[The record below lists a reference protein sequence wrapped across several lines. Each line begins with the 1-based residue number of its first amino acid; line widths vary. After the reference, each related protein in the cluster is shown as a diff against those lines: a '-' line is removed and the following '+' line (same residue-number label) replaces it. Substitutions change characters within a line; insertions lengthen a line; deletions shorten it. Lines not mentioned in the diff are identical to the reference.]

1 MIKQQEKLSPL
12 QVEKLLKTLA
22 QRFQQH
28 TERHAQMSWDFV
40 QKQLLLCPE
49 KLWAL
54 QQMEMTGGEPD
65 VVVLP

>member
-49 KLWAL
+49 KLWAYIYL
-54 QQMEMTGGEPD
+54 S
-65 VVVLP
+65 